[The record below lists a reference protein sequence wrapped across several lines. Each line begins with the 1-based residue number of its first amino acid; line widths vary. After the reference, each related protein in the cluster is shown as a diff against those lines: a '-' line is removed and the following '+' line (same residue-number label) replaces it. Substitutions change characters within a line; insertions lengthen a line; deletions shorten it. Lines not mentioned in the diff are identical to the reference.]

1 MRIVEVISSL
11 HTYTATV
18 RVHVGGGALVL
29 RTHVH
34 ADGIAHARALLVHL
48 YGMGNVLALA

>member
-1 MRIVEVISSL
+1 MRIAEVISSL